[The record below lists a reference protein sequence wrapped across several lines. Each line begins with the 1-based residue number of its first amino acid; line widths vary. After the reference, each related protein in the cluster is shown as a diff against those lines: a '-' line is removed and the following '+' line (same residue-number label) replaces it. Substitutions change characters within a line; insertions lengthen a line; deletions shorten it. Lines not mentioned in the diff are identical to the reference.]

1 MSNARNI
8 ANLPNGFDDEI
19 YGCRAYIVIKDN
31 TVVANKNIT
40 SVSVSAIG
48 NYEKYVVQFTQDM
61 PNANYAILTSGY
73 SHQVNYGEGVVGLR
87 IDTQNEGY
95 PSVSGF
101 TLTYQSNTSSNL
113 NYWCA
118 GVII

>member
-61 PNANYAILTSGY
+61 PNANYAIFTSGY
-73 SHQVNYGEGVVGLR
+73 SHYGSSGEGPIGLR
-87 IDTQNEGY
+87 IDPSYGAY

-101 TLTYQSNTSSNL
+101 TLTYQSNSTSNL
-113 NYWCA
+113 NHWCA